1 MRVIF
6 AQFCYYLKQI
16 VDNCECCYDEV
27 LQVSTNPDGTQTVI
41 PATTT
46 EDGKQIFHIPAT
58 ATTTEDGKQV
68 FHIPAITQQIIADPN
83 GLTLVDDSSKLLGT
97 AQQPLQ
103 IASVPQLL
111 GLPQQQH
118 SNSHDHGETSHQ
130 VSVFSRENLN
140 AKLGEYILL

>member
-1 MRVIF
+1 M
-6 AQFCYYLKQI
+6 
-16 VDNCECCYDEV
+16 
-27 LQVSTNPDGTQTVI
+27 STNPDGTQTVI

-68 FHIPAITQQIIADPN
+68 FHIPAITQQLISADPN
-83 GLTLVDDSSKLLGT
+83 TLTLVDDSSKLLGT

-130 VSVFSRENLN
+130 VRGIFSSRISEYLKN
-140 AKLGEYILL
+140 KLKKFAS